1 MLRIVAGLRS
11 KPGSRDSV
19 REPTGCPS
27 RIYCSTRSRRRVCA
41 RSSRMSRGLSLVIG
55 PGCDNVE
62 PALSD
67 QHASNGFPPL
77 SRKQTMPRE
86 FRTVALWGRLG
97 DDSVAEPAQQ
107 VLSHLRQR
115 GITVL
120 AAITSD
126 PTRELKDA
134 THVDERELAAKADL
148 IVAIGGDGTLLHA
161 ARNVAGREVP
171 LVGINRG
178 RLGFLTDVSPEH
190 LRDAL
195 DAILAGNYLA
205 ERRLTLA
212 ARLGKQAAGALF
224 ALNDIVLQKGDTGRL
239 LDFTTEVDNVYVNNH
254 RGDGLIVATPTG
266 STAYALS
273 CGGPIIQPNVDA
285 LVMVP
290 ICPHTLSD
298 RPLVLPSSSEIRVTL
313 DNAGGSEA
321 HVVCDGES
329 LARMAAGDVLTISLA
344 KQAVTLLHPRE
355 YNYYELLRSKLNW
368 GRASRANR

>member
-1 MLRIVAGLRS
+1 
-11 KPGSRDSV
+11 
-19 REPTGCPS
+19 
-27 RIYCSTRSRRRVCA
+27 
-41 RSSRMSRGLSLVIG
+41 
-55 PGCDNVE
+55 
-62 PALSD
+62 
-67 QHASNGFPPL
+67 
-77 SRKQTMPRE
+77 MPRQ
-86 FRTVALWGRLG
+86 FKTVALWGRLG
-97 DDSVAEPAQQ
+97 ERSVTEPARQ
-107 VLSHLRQR
+107 VLSHLRKR

-120 AAITSD
+120 ASITSD
-126 PTRELKDA
+126 PTRELADA
-134 THVDERELAAKADL
+134 THVDEREAAKRADL
-148 IVAIGGDGTLLHA
+148 VIAIGGDGTLLHA
-161 ARNVAGREVP
+161 ARNVAARNVP

-178 RLGFLTDVSPEH
+178 RLGFLTDVTPEH

-195 DAILAGNYLA
+195 DAILKGNYLA

-212 ARLGKQAAGALF
+212 ARLGKRAKVSLF

-239 LDFTTEVDNVYVNNH
+239 LDFTTEVDDVYVNTH

-313 DNAGGSEA
+313 DNPGGSEA

-329 LARMAAGDVLTISLA
+329 LARMSAGDALTISLS
-344 KQAVTLLHPRE
+344 KQPVTLLHPRE

-368 GRASRANR
+368 GRASRGQSNGRR

>member
-1 MLRIVAGLRS
+1 
-11 KPGSRDSV
+11 
-19 REPTGCPS
+19 
-27 RIYCSTRSRRRVCA
+27 
-41 RSSRMSRGLSLVIG
+41 
-55 PGCDNVE
+55 
-62 PALSD
+62 
-67 QHASNGFPPL
+67 
-77 SRKQTMPRE
+77 MPRE

-97 DDSVAEPAQQ
+97 EHSVTEPAQQ
-107 VLSHLRQR
+107 ILAHLRKR

-120 AAITSD
+120 ASRTSD
-126 PTRELKDA
+126 PARALADA
-134 THVDERELAAKADL
+134 THVDERELATRAKL
-148 IVAIGGDGTLLHA
+148 VVSIGGDGTLLHA
-161 ARNVAGREVP
+161 ARHVAARDVP

-190 LRDAL
+190 MLDAL

-205 ERRLTLA
+205 EKRLMLA
-212 ARLGKQAAGALF
+212 AKLAGQSQGDALF

-239 LDFTTEVDNVYVNNH
+239 LDFTTDVDDTYVNTH

-298 RPLVLPSSSEIRVTL
+298 RPLVLPSSSAIRVTL

-321 HVVCDGES
+321 HVVCDGEA
-329 LARMAAGDVLTISLA
+329 LARMAAADVLTISLA
-344 KQAVTLLHPRE
+344 KQAVTLLHPRD

-368 GRASRANR
+368 GRATRDRANARR

>member
-1 MLRIVAGLRS
+1 
-11 KPGSRDSV
+11 
-19 REPTGCPS
+19 
-27 RIYCSTRSRRRVCA
+27 
-41 RSSRMSRGLSLVIG
+41 
-55 PGCDNVE
+55 
-62 PALSD
+62 
-67 QHASNGFPPL
+67 
-77 SRKQTMPRE
+77 MPRQ
-86 FRTVALWGRLG
+86 FKTVALWGRLG
-97 DDSVAEPAQQ
+97 EHSVTEPALQI
-107 VLSHLRQR
+107 LSHLLEH

-120 AAITSD
+120 ASITSD
-126 PTRELKDA
+126 PTRELQGA
-134 THVDERELAAKADL
+134 THVDEREVAARADL
-148 IVAIGGDGTLLHA
+148 VIAIGGDGTLLHA
-161 ARNVAGREVP
+161 ARNVAARDVP

-205 ERRLTLA
+205 ERRLTLT

-239 LDFTTEVDNVYVNNH
+239 LDFTTEVDNVYVNTH

-329 LARMAAGDVLTISLA
+329 LARMSAEDVLTVSLA
-344 KQAVTLLHPRE
+344 KQPVTLLHPRD

>member
-1 MLRIVAGLRS
+1 
-11 KPGSRDSV
+11 
-19 REPTGCPS
+19 
-27 RIYCSTRSRRRVCA
+27 
-41 RSSRMSRGLSLVIG
+41 
-55 PGCDNVE
+55 
-62 PALSD
+62 
-67 QHASNGFPPL
+67 
-77 SRKQTMPRE
+77 MPRQ
-86 FRTVALWGRLG
+86 FKTVALWGRLG
-97 DDSVAEPAQQ
+97 ERSVTEPALQI
-107 VLSHLRQR
+107 LSHLRKH

-120 AAITSD
+120 ASITSD
-126 PTRELKDA
+126 PTRTLEGA
-134 THVDERELAAKADL
+134 THVDEREAATRADL
-148 IVAIGGDGTLLHA
+148 VIAIGGDGTLLHA
-161 ARNVAGREVP
+161 ARNVAARDVP

-212 ARLGKQAAGALF
+212 ARLGVKTSGALF

-329 LARMAAGDVLTISLA
+329 VARMAAGDALTISLA
-344 KQAVTLLHPRE
+344 KQSVTLLHPRE

>member
-1 MLRIVAGLRS
+1 
-11 KPGSRDSV
+11 
-19 REPTGCPS
+19 
-27 RIYCSTRSRRRVCA
+27 
-41 RSSRMSRGLSLVIG
+41 
-55 PGCDNVE
+55 
-62 PALSD
+62 
-67 QHASNGFPPL
+67 
-77 SRKQTMPRE
+77 MPRE

-97 DDSVAEPAQQ
+97 EHSVTEPALQ
-107 VLSHLRQR
+107 VLDHLRKR

-120 AAITSD
+120 ASATADTS
-126 PTRELKDA
+126 RALADA
-134 THVDERELAAKADL
+134 KHVDERELSSADL
-148 IVAIGGDGTLLHA
+148 VVAIGGDGTLLHA
-161 ARNVAGREVP
+161 ARNVAARKVP

-190 LRDAL
+190 MLDAL
-195 DAILAGNYLA
+195 DAILAGDYLA
-205 ERRLTLA
+205 ERRLMLA
-212 ARLGKQAAGALF
+212 ATLDRSPGQALF

-239 LDFTTEVDNVYVNNH
+239 LDFTTEVDDTYVNTH

-298 RPLVLPSSSEIRVTL
+298 RPLVLPSSSTIRVTL

-321 HVVCDGES
+321 HVVCDGEP
-329 LARMAAGDVLTISLA
+329 LARMAPTDVLAVSLA
-344 KQAVTLLHPRE
+344 KQAVTLLHPRD

-368 GRASRANR
+368 GRASRDRLKPQR

>member
-1 MLRIVAGLRS
+1 
-11 KPGSRDSV
+11 
-19 REPTGCPS
+19 
-27 RIYCSTRSRRRVCA
+27 
-41 RSSRMSRGLSLVIG
+41 
-55 PGCDNVE
+55 
-62 PALSD
+62 
-67 QHASNGFPPL
+67 
-77 SRKQTMPRE
+77 MPRQ
-86 FRTVALWGRLG
+86 FKTVALWGRLG
-97 DDSVAEPAQQ
+97 EHSVMEPARQ
-107 VLSHLRQR
+107 VLTHLRKR

-126 PTRELKDA
+126 PTRELTDA
-134 THVDERELAAKADL
+134 THVDEREVAKRADL
-148 IVAIGGDGTLLHA
+148 VIAIGGDGTLLHA
-161 ARNVAGREVP
+161 ARNVAARDVP

-178 RLGFLTDVSPEH
+178 RLGFLTDVTPEH
-190 LRDAL
+190 LREAL
-195 DAILAGNYLA
+195 NAILAGKYLA

-212 ARLGKQAAGALF
+212 AHLGKRAKGASF
-224 ALNDIVLQKGDTGRL
+224 ALNDVVLQKGDTGRL
-239 LDFTTEVDNVYVNNH
+239 LDFTTEVDSVYVNTH

-329 LARMAAGDVLTISLA
+329 VARMAAGDVLTISLA
-344 KQAVTLLHPRE
+344 KQPITLLHPRE

-368 GRASRANR
+368 GRASRDQPNGRR

>member
-1 MLRIVAGLRS
+1 M
-11 KPGSRDSV
+11 
-19 REPTGCPS
+19 
-27 RIYCSTRSRRRVCA
+27 RR
-41 RSSRMSRGLSLVIG
+41 
-55 PGCDNVE
+55 
-62 PALSD
+62 
-67 QHASNGFPPL
+67 QF
-77 SRKQTMPRE
+77 K
-86 FRTVALWGRLG
+86 TVALWGRLG
-97 DDSVAEPAQQ
+97 ERSVTEPARQ
-107 VLSHLRQR
+107 VVSHLRKR
-115 GITVL
+115 GIAVL
-120 AAITSD
+120 ASITSD
-126 PTRELKDA
+126 PTREVADA
-134 THVDERELAAKADL
+134 THVDEREAAKRADL
-148 IVAIGGDGTLLHA
+148 VIAIGGDGTLLHA
-161 ARNVAGREVP
+161 ARNVAARDVP

-178 RLGFLTDVSPEH
+178 RLGFLTDVTPEH
-190 LRDAL
+190 LREAL
-195 DAILAGNYLA
+195 DAILAGKYLA

-212 ARLGKQAAGALF
+212 AKVGKRAKSSLF

-239 LDFTTEVDNVYVNNH
+239 LDFTTEVDNVYVNTH

-329 LARMAAGDVLTISLA
+329 VARMAAGDVLTISLA
-344 KQAVTLLHPRE
+344 KQPITLLHPRE

-368 GRASRANR
+368 GQASRDQPNGRR

>member
-1 MLRIVAGLRS
+1 
-11 KPGSRDSV
+11 
-19 REPTGCPS
+19 
-27 RIYCSTRSRRRVCA
+27 
-41 RSSRMSRGLSLVIG
+41 
-55 PGCDNVE
+55 
-62 PALSD
+62 
-67 QHASNGFPPL
+67 
-77 SRKQTMPRE
+77 MPRQ
-86 FRTVALWGRLG
+86 FKTVALWGRLG
-97 DDSVAEPAQQ
+97 ERSVMEPARQ
-107 VLSHLRQR
+107 VLTHLRKR

-126 PTRELKDA
+126 PTRELTDA
-134 THVDERELAAKADL
+134 THVDEREVAKRADL
-148 IVAIGGDGTLLHA
+148 VIAIGGDGTLLHA
-161 ARNVAGREVP
+161 ARNVAARDVP

-178 RLGFLTDVSPEH
+178 RLGFLTDVTPEH
-190 LRDAL
+190 LREAL
-195 DAILAGNYLA
+195 NAILAGKYLA

-212 ARLGKQAAGALF
+212 AQLGKRAKGSSF
-224 ALNDIVLQKGDTGRL
+224 ALNDVVLQKGDTGRL
-239 LDFTTEVDNVYVNNH
+239 LDFTTEVDSVYVNTH

-329 LARMAAGDVLTISLA
+329 VARMAAGDVLTISLA
-344 KQAVTLLHPRE
+344 KQPITLLHPRE

-368 GRASRANR
+368 GRASRDQPNGRR